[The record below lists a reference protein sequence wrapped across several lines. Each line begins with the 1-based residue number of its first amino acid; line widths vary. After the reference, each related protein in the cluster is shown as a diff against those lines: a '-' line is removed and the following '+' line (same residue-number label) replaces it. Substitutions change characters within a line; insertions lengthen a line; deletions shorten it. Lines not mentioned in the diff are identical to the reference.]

1 MKLDTIGANIRKC
14 RLSKKMRQEDLAEK
28 ANLSVT
34 YIGMI
39 ERGEKTPSLETL
51 VAILNA
57 IGVSADVVLCDV
69 VTAGYTVKNSLLNEK
84 LSQLSEEDR
93 NTFYASLDSLV
104 HNLQDLSQNG
114 LEL

>member
-1 MKLDTIGANIRKC
+1 
-14 RLSKKMRQEDLAEK
+14 MRQEELEEK

-34 YIGMI
+34 YVGMI

-93 NTFYASLDSLV
+93 NKIYDVIDTMISHSKR
-104 HNLQDLSQNG
+104 STK
-114 LEL
+114 

>member
-34 YIGMI
+34 YVGMI

-69 VTAGYTVKNSLLNEK
+69 VTAGYTVKNSLLDEK

-93 NTFYASLDSLV
+93 NKIYDVIDTMISHSKR
-104 HNLQDLSQNG
+104 STK
-114 LEL
+114 

>member
-1 MKLDTIGANIRKC
+1 
-14 RLSKKMRQEDLAEK
+14 MRQEDLAEK

-34 YIGMI
+34 YVGMI

-69 VTAGYTVKNSLLNEK
+69 VTAGYMVKNSLLNEK

-93 NTFYASLDSLV
+93 NKIYDVIDTMISHSKR
-104 HNLQDLSQNG
+104 STK
-114 LEL
+114 

>member
-14 RLSKKMRQEDLAEK
+14 LLSKKMRQEDLAEK

-34 YIGMI
+34 YVGMI

-93 NTFYASLDSLV
+93 NKIYDVIDTMISHSKR
-104 HNLQDLSQNG
+104 STK
-114 LEL
+114 

>member
-1 MKLDTIGANIRKC
+1 MKLSDKIIGLRK
-14 RLSKKMRQEDLAEK
+14 SNGMSQEDLAEK

-34 YIGMI
+34 YVGMI

-93 NTFYASLDSLV
+93 NKIYDVIDTMISHSKR
-104 HNLQDLSQNG
+104 STK
-114 LEL
+114 

>member
-1 MKLDTIGANIRKC
+1 
-14 RLSKKMRQEDLAEK
+14 MRQEDLAEK

-34 YIGMI
+34 YVGMI

-69 VTAGYTVKNSLLNEK
+69 VTAGYTVKNSLLDEK

-93 NTFYASLDSLV
+93 NKIYDVIDTMISHSKR
-104 HNLQDLSQNG
+104 STK
-114 LEL
+114 